1 MVKGGEE
8 MKKTFLFVVI
18 SVLLVSLM
26 GFALAAENE
35 DAGNAQTVTTANPT
49 LYGSQGANASENGTQ
64 GNQGEESGIGEG
76 SGEGTQNMVQE
87 RVQIRDGNYET
98 SDGKQVQ
105 VQVRENNQMELSS
118 GGMKAQTSMQLMNE
132 GEESQLM
139 VKATL
144 SNGRNAEIKVMP
156 DAAGETALTRLK
168 LKTCAE
174 ENGCSIELKEVG
186 KGDDLKPAYEVKT
199 QRTSRVLGLFR
210 ANMDVQA
217 QVDAETGELL
227 KVKKPWWAFL
237 ASEPQE
243 E

>member
-1 MVKGGEE
+1 
-8 MKKTFLFVVI
+8 MKKIFLFIII

-35 DAGNAQTVTTANPT
+35 DAGNAQAVATANPT
-49 LYGSQGANASENGTQ
+49 LYGTGSQGSNGTGSENGS
-64 GNQGEESGIGEG
+64 QGENSGQGDG
-76 SGEGTQNMVQE
+76 SENATQAKDMIQE
-87 RVQIRDGNYET
+87 RVKIRDGNYET

-118 GGMKAQTSMQLMNE
+118 GGMKAQTSMKLMNE

-186 KGDDLKPAYEVKT
+186 KGDDIKPAYEVKT
-199 QRTSRVLGLFR
+199 QRQSRVLGLFK